1 MKVKIIDGKPVN
13 IHKISVFECVVSDA
27 EEPDFVAAQKLI
39 EWQDSEVGK
48 WVIKH
53 SVELP
58 VWHRHTDPEWFCYRF
73 IVLAE
78 MYEHDLLCYNLKW
91 K

>member
-1 MKVKIIDGKPVN
+1 MKVKIIDGKPVK
-13 IHKISVFECVVSDA
+13 IHKVSVFECVVSDA
-27 EEPDFVAAQKLI
+27 EEPDFAAAQKLI

-53 SVELP
+53 SVEP
-58 VWHRHTDPEWFCYRF
+58 PAWHKYTDPEWFCYRY